1 MQGKGLFLI
10 NLTSAVYVFVCGFFR
25 GAVFVGKDFSRTKYS
40 IVLPNY
46 FYK

>member
-25 GAVFVGKDFSRTKYS
+25 GAVFVGRLLSNKIFDC
-40 IVLPNY
+40 LA
-46 FYK
+46 